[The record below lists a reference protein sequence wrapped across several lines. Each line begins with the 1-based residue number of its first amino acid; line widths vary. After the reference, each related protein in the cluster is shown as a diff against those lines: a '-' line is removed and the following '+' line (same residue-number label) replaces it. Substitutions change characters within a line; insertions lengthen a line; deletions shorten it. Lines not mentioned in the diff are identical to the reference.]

1 MTPSHAVES
10 VIWHLR
16 LFFRSIL
23 RGKGTYLAAAGI
35 LSLGIGM
42 SLAMFSL
49 VDAVLI
55 RPLPFPRQ
63 QDIYLIWKVDPL
75 AGEYIVEMAY
85 PELHDLQATLGDLE
99 YAAVTTSSLYGY
111 ARVLQTSSSE
121 SVQIECG
128 LVSQDF
134 FRVLGVYPALGRD
147 FLPEDE
153 EVGAA
158 PVVVLSHR
166 VWREYLGA
174 DRNVIGRS
182 IRLNG
187 QAHIVI
193 GVMPAGVEF
202 PRGAGLWVPLGVEEE
217 IVEDRGA
224 TWLQAIVRTKPGV
237 SRERIAREVN
247 LLFGRL
253 AMDHPDAYSASQQ
266 GVVTP
271 LVEYWTGS
279 ARIHLS
285 VMLAA
290 SGLLLIASIVSSGHL
305 LLSSVLSRRSEFAT
319 RSALGARPGRILME
333 LGLEGTAT
341 ATLAVVVGW
350 GIARA
355 AVGILVRSAPPDIP
369 RLADAALDARAFSF
383 AAGAAALAAIAC
395 TVIPALLVARRP
407 LESALKEGGARLS
420 ISYQTERMRRLF
432 LLGQAA
438 GTVTLLVM
446 AVLMLV
452 SYHRM
457 VTTDTGFANRDAV
470 SMNLQLRGPGLF
482 ASQAFDPEFR
492 RSFYRRLLERVRE
505 ERGVTSAAAVLLRP
519 LEGNIGWERSYEFE
533 FETGLVDSRVLPK
546 ANFEVVTPDYFRTV
560 GTPLLEGRDFDEQD
574 SEDREPVVIIS
585 RGLGERIRASGY
597 SPLGH
602 RIRLGSS
609 DRWMK
614 VIGVVADAR
623 YRNIT
628 RTGADI
634 FVPYSQTFAPTHY
647 VVVRGTE
654 SPEALADL
662 VRRTLAEI
670 DPNQAVAHV
679 ATLGELMDRNAAR
692 HRFNMTMLVWLGI
705 CAAIL
710 AAAGVY
716 TVVSEA
722 SAARERE
729 LMIRSALGAERLR
742 LVGHVISRALVFVL
756 IGEVLGIF
764 AAVCIGGIASE
775 LLYGISARDPVVLG
789 SVTTFVF
796 VVSWCAAFWPAWSAT
811 DGRSHV
817 LRVL

>member
-1 MTPSHAVES
+1 
-10 VIWHLR
+10 
-16 LFFRSIL
+16 
-23 RGKGTYLAAAGI
+23 
-35 LSLGIGM
+35 
-42 SLAMFSL
+42 MFSL

-63 QDIYLIWKVDPL
+63 QDIYLIWKADPP

-85 PELHDLQATLGDLE
+85 PELRDLQATLGDLE

-111 ARVLQTSSSE
+111 ARVLQMSSSE
-121 SVQIECG
+121 SVQIESG
-128 LVSQDF
+128 LVSHDF
-134 FRVLGVYPALGRD
+134 FRVLGVPPALGRD

-153 EVGAA
+153 QVGAA
-158 PVVVLSHR
+158 PVAVLSDR

-174 DRNVIGRS
+174 DRNVIGRT

-187 QAHIVI
+187 QGHTVI
-193 GVMPAGVEF
+193 GVMPDGVEF
-202 PRGAGLWVPLGVEEE
+202 PRGASLWVPLGVEEE
-217 IVEDRGA
+217 IVADRGA
-224 TWLQAIVRTKPGV
+224 TWLQAIVRTKPGI

-271 LVEYWTGS
+271 LVEYWTGT

-290 SGLLLIASIVSSGHL
+290 SGLLLMASIVSSGHL

-319 RSALGARPGRILME
+319 RAALGARPGRILME
-333 LGLEGTAT
+333 LGLEGTTT
-341 ATLAVVVGW
+341 AVLAVVVGW
-350 GIARA
+350 GVARA

-369 RLADAALDARAFSF
+369 RLAEAALDARAFSF
-383 AAGAAALAAIAC
+383 AAGAASLVAIAC
-395 TVIPALLVARRP
+395 TVIPALLVFRLP

-420 ISYQTERMRRLF
+420 ISYQTERIRRLF

-446 AVLMLV
+446 AVLLLV

-505 ERGVTSAAAVLLRP
+505 EKGVTSAAAVLLRP

-533 FETGLVDSRVLPK
+533 FEAGLVESRVLPK
-546 ANFEVVTPDYFRTV
+546 ANYEVVTPDYFRTV
-560 GTPLLEGRDFDEQD
+560 GTPLLEGRDFDERD
-574 SEDREPVVIIS
+574 SEDGEPVVIIS
-585 RGLGERIRASGY
+585 QVLGERIRASGY
-597 SPLGH
+597 SPLEH

-609 DRWMK
+609 DRWMQ

-729 LMIRSALGAERLR
+729 LAIRSALGAERLR

-764 AAVCIGGIASE
+764 AAVSIGGIASE

-789 SVTTFVF
+789 SVTSFVF

-811 DGRSHV
+811 DGRSRV
-817 LRVL
+817 LRAI

>member
-1 MTPSHAVES
+1 M
-10 VIWHLR
+10 R
-16 LFFRSIL
+16 LFFRGIL
-23 RGKGTYLAAAGI
+23 SRKATYLAAAGI

-63 QDIYLIWKVDPL
+63 RDIHLIWKVDPL

-85 PELHDLQATLGDLE
+85 PELHDLQASLGDVE
-99 YAAVTTSSLYGY
+99 YAAVMTTSLYGY
-111 ARVLQTSSSE
+111 ARVLQSRSSE
-121 SVQIECG
+121 SVQIESG
-128 LVSQDF
+128 LVSHDF
-134 FRVLGVYPALGRD
+134 FRVLGVSPALGRD

-153 EVGAA
+153 QVGAA
-158 PVVVLSHR
+158 PVVVLSHGA
-166 VWREYLGA
+166 WSEYLGS
-174 DRNVIGRS
+174 DPSVIGRT

-187 QAHIVI
+187 QGHTVI

-202 PRGAGLWVPLGVEEE
+202 PRGAGLWVPLGVQEN

-253 AMDHPDAYSASQQ
+253 AMEYPDAYSASQQ

-271 LVEYWTGS
+271 LVEYWTGT
-279 ARIHLS
+279 ARVHLS

-290 SGLLLIASIVSSGHL
+290 SGLLLVASIVSSGHL

-319 RSALGARPGRILME
+319 RAALGARPGRILRE
-333 LGLEGTAT
+333 LGLEGTAI
-341 ATLAVVVGW
+341 AILAVVVGW
-350 GIARA
+350 GVARA

-369 RLADAALDARAFSF
+369 RLAEAALDARAFSF
-383 AAGAAALAAIAC
+383 AAGAATLAAIAC
-395 TVIPALLVARRP
+395 TVVPALLVARLP

-420 ISYQTERMRRLF
+420 ISYRTERVRRLF
-432 LLGQAA
+432 LLAQAA

-446 AVLMLV
+446 AVLLVV
-452 SYHRM
+452 SYRRM
-457 VTTDTGFANRDAV
+457 VTADTGFANRDAV

-492 RSFYRRLLERVRE
+492 RSFYRRLLEGVRE
-505 ERGVTSAAAVLLRP
+505 ETGVTSAAAVLLRP

-533 FETGLVDSRVLPK
+533 FETGLVDERVLPR
-546 ANFEVVTPDYFRTV
+546 ANYEAVTPDYFRTV
-560 GTPLLEGRDFDEQD
+560 GTPLLEGRDFDERD
-574 SEDREPVVIIS
+574 SEDGEPVVIVS
-585 RGLGERIRASGY
+585 RALGDRIRASGY

-602 RIRLGSS
+602 RVRLDGSG
-609 DRWMK
+609 RWMT

-628 RTGADI
+628 QPGADI
-634 FVPYSQTFAPTHY
+634 FVPYSQTFAPTNY
-647 VVVRGTE
+647 VVVRGTQ
-654 SPEALADL
+654 SPDVLADL
-662 VRRTLAEI
+662 VRRKLAEM
-670 DPNQAVAHV
+670 DPDQTVAHV

-705 CAAIL
+705 CAAVL

-729 LMIRSALGAERLR
+729 LMIRSALGAGRAR

-756 IGEVLGIF
+756 MGEALGML
-764 AAVCIGGIASE
+764 AAISIGGFASE
-775 LLYGISARDPVVLG
+775 LLYGVSARDPVVLG
-789 SVTTFVF
+789 SVATFVF
-796 VVSWCAAFWPAWSAT
+796 LVSWWAAFWPAWSAT
-811 DGRSHV
+811 AGRSLG

>member
-1 MTPSHAVES
+1 M
-10 VIWHLR
+10 R
-16 LFFRSIL
+16 LFFRGIL
-23 RGKGTYLAAAGI
+23 SRKATYLAAAGI

-63 QDIYLIWKVDPL
+63 RDIHLIWKVDPL

-85 PELHDLQATLGDLE
+85 PELHDLQASLGDVE
-99 YAAVTTSSLYGY
+99 YAAVMTTSLYGY
-111 ARVLQTSSSE
+111 ARVLQSRSSE
-121 SVQIECG
+121 SVQIESG
-128 LVSQDF
+128 LVSHDF
-134 FRVLGVYPALGRD
+134 FRVLGVSPALGRD

-153 EVGAA
+153 QVGAA
-158 PVVVLSHR
+158 PVVVLSHGA
-166 VWREYLGA
+166 WSEYLGS
-174 DRNVIGRS
+174 DPSVIGRT

-187 QAHIVI
+187 QGHTVI

-202 PRGAGLWVPLGVEEE
+202 PRGAGLWVPLGVQEN

-253 AMDHPDAYSASQQ
+253 AMEYPDAYSASQQ

-271 LVEYWTGS
+271 LVEYWTGT
-279 ARIHLS
+279 ARVHLS

-290 SGLLLIASIVSSGHL
+290 SGLLLVASIVSSGHL

-319 RSALGARPGRILME
+319 RAALGARPGRILRE
-333 LGLEGTAT
+333 LGLEGTAI
-341 ATLAVVVGW
+341 AILAVVVGW
-350 GIARA
+350 GVARA

-369 RLADAALDARAFSF
+369 RLAEAALDARAFSF
-383 AAGAAALAAIAC
+383 AAGAATLAAIAC
-395 TVIPALLVARRP
+395 TVVPALLVARLP

-420 ISYQTERMRRLF
+420 ISYRTERVRRLF
-432 LLGQAA
+432 LLAQAA

-446 AVLMLV
+446 AVLLVV
-452 SYHRM
+452 SYRRM
-457 VTTDTGFANRDAV
+457 VTADTGFANRDAV

-492 RSFYRRLLERVRE
+492 RSFYRRLLEGVRE
-505 ERGVTSAAAVLLRP
+505 ETGVTSAAAVLLRP

-533 FETGLVDSRVLPK
+533 FETGLVDERVLPR
-546 ANFEVVTPDYFRTV
+546 ANYEAVTPDYFRTV
-560 GTPLLEGRDFDEQD
+560 GTPLLEGRDFDERD
-574 SEDREPVVIIS
+574 SEDGEPVVIVS
-585 RGLGERIRASGY
+585 RALGDRIRASGY

-602 RIRLGSS
+602 RVRLDGSG
-609 DRWMK
+609 RWMT

-628 RTGADI
+628 QPGADI
-634 FVPYSQTFAPTHY
+634 FIPYSQTFAPTNY
-647 VVVRGTE
+647 VVVRGTQ
-654 SPEALADL
+654 SPDVLADL
-662 VRRTLAEI
+662 VRRKLAEM
-670 DPNQAVAHV
+670 DPDQTVAHV

-705 CAAIL
+705 CAAVL

-729 LMIRSALGAERLR
+729 LMIRSALGAGRAR

-756 IGEVLGIF
+756 MGEALGML
-764 AAVCIGGIASE
+764 AAISIGGFASE
-775 LLYGISARDPVVLG
+775 LLYGVSARDPVVLG
-789 SVTTFVF
+789 SVATFVF
-796 VVSWCAAFWPAWSAT
+796 LVSWWAAFWPAWSAT
-811 DGRSHV
+811 AGRSLG